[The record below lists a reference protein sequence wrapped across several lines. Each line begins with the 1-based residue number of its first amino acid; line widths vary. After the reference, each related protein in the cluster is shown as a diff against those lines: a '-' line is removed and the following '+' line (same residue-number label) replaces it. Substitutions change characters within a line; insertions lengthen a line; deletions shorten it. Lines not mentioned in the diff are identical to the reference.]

1 MRQSKRLLFLSKPG
15 KKYYCFNETC
25 KLEIAFDQSM
35 KAESGKLIP
44 LQPGTRNPHKC
55 VEQKKIETPP
65 TPPKIPDNPPGYYE
79 HQQVEGQELE
89 YPKFNDKVIEAE
101 VKRVS
106 VWARHE
112 ANSINFPENF
122 DKNSATHDELR
133 ARQIDRNVDKKDMM
147 RYFFEVKYGKKKN
160 SVDKLP

>member
-1 MRQSKRLLFLSKPG
+1 
-15 KKYYCFNETC
+15 
-25 KLEIAFDQSM
+25 M

-65 TPPKIPDNPPGYYE
+65 APPPQEEKQGYLE
-79 HQQVEGQELE
+79 HQQPQGQELE
-89 YPKFNDKVIEAE
+89 YPKFNDKVIQAE

-112 ANSINFPENF
+112 ANSINFPEDF

-160 SVDKLP
+160 SVDNVSR